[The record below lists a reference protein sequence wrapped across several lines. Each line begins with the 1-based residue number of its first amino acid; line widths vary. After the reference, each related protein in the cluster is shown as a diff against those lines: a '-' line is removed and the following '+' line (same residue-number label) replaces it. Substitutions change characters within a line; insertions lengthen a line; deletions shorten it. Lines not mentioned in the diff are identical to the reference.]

1 MQLAALST
9 AGYRHPVPLP
19 SIPTID
25 LASPDAA
32 TQIVHAYSTAGFAY
46 LTNHGV
52 DPSLVAAVFAESQ
65 RFHASPPEQK
75 QSIALDRNHR
85 GFIAINTSTDRNS
98 TLADVK
104 KPNQSESFMM
114 MREDD
119 PVGEQVAAGH
129 YLAGPNQW
137 PDWLPGFRDVLTRYH
152 DTMVGVGLQLVELIA
167 AGLGDADRLLAGSF
181 EPPTTWL
188 RLLHYPP
195 CPPTAPDDLYG
206 SAPHCDFGFITI
218 LAQDDV
224 GGLQVMSPAGEWLDV
239 PPVDGA
245 FVMNVGEMLHRWSN
259 GRLRS
264 TPHRVIN
271 RSGRERYSCPFFF
284 DPHVGTVIAPLPST
298 IGDEGVQYAPT
309 HFGDFLRAELTK
321 GYQRHARSTIGS
333 VTLGADRDD
342 NLLSTDEPWNAN

>member
-1 MQLAALST
+1 VA
-9 AGYRHPVPLP
+9 PP

-25 LASPDAA
+25 LAAVEAA
-32 TQIVHAYSTAGFAY
+32 AQIVHAYATAGFAY
-46 LTNHGV
+46 LIGHDV
-52 DPSLVAAVFAESQ
+52 DPLMVAAVFAESR
-65 RFHASPPEQK
+65 RFHASPVELK
-75 QSIALDRNHR
+75 RTIALDGNHR
-85 GFIAINTSTDRNS
+85 GFIEINTSTDRNS

-119 PVGEQVAAGH
+119 PAGEQVHAGH
-129 YLAGPNQW
+129 YLSGPNQW
-137 PDWLPGFRDVLTRYH
+137 PDWLTGFREVLTGYH
-152 DTMVGVGLQLVELIA
+152 DTMVGVGKRLVDVIA
-167 AGLGDADRLLAGSF
+167 EGLGSPADSLAAAF
-181 EPPTTWL
+181 DPPTTWL
-188 RLLHYPP
+188 RLLHYPT

-224 GGLQVMSPAGEWLDV
+224 GGLQVMSPDGDWLDV

-271 RSGRERYSCPFFF
+271 RSGRERYSVPFFF
-284 DPHVGTVIAPLPST
+284 DPHASTVITPLPST
-298 IGDEGVQYAPT
+298 IGDEGMRYQPT
-309 HFGDFLRAELTK
+309 HFGDFLRSELTK
-321 GYQRHARSTIGS
+321 GYQRHAASDSST
-333 VTLGADRDD
+333 TA
-342 NLLSTDEPWNAN
+342 

>member
-1 MQLAALST
+1 VA
-9 AGYRHPVPLP
+9 PPP
-19 SIPTID
+19 IPTID
-25 LASPDAA
+25 LAASDAA
-32 TQIVHAYSTAGFAY
+32 AQIVHAYATAGFAY
-46 LTNHGV
+46 LVGHGV
-52 DPSLVAAVFAESQ
+52 DPVMVDAVFAESR
-65 RFHASPPEQK
+65 RFHASPVELK
-75 QSIALDRNHR
+75 RTIALDGNHR
-85 GFIAINTSTDRNS
+85 GFIEINTSTDRNS

-119 PVGEQVAAGH
+119 PHGEQVRAGH

-137 PDWLPGFRDVLTRYH
+137 PDWLPGFCEVLTSYH
-152 DTMVGVGLQLVELIA
+152 DTMVTVGLRLVEVIA
-167 AGLGDADRLLAGSF
+167 EGLGEQADTPGDSLAAAF
-181 EPPTTWL
+181 APPTTWL

-206 SAPHCDFGFITI
+206 SAPHCDFGFITV

-224 GGLQVMSPAGEWLDV
+224 GGLQVMSPEGEWLDV

-271 RSGRERYSCPFFF
+271 RSGRERYSVPFFF
-284 DPHVGTVIAPLPST
+284 DPHASTVIAPLPST
-298 IGDEGVQYAPT
+298 IEGDDVRYDPT
-309 HFGDFLRAELTK
+309 HFGDFLRRELTK
-321 GYQRHARSTIGS
+321 GYQRHAARS
-333 VTLGADRDD
+333 
-342 NLLSTDEPWNAN
+342 